1 MARKMIGLIIVCL
14 LAGRIARAQEAV
26 QDPRVGDAK
35 TACVAGDVQKGI
47 RLLAELYTASN
58 DPIWIFNQGRCYHQN
73 VQLTQA
79 LARFKE
85 FLRKS
90 KGAPDEDIRDARNY
104 ITEIEAELHRQEQA
118 DRERSEA
125 TGDKLTVS
133 GPNQPK
139 PPEPGQ
145 GLRYTGVG
153 VGILGGASLAA
164 GVVFSVLV
172 RQTQKSVENQTAND
186 IVDGTAIKGKNDE
199 GQRYETLQWISYGV
213 GAAAVAT
220 GSVLYWLGTRSG
232 NPQVAGTCVSP
243 LFLANG
249 AGASV
254 HMAF

>member
-1 MARKMIGLIIVCL
+1 MVIVMLVACL
-14 LAGRIARAQEAV
+14 LVGRVARAQEAV

-35 TACVAGDVQKGI
+35 TACVAGEVQKGI

-73 VQLTQA
+73 VQLAQA

-104 ITEIEAELHRQEQA
+104 IAEIEAELHRQEQA
-118 DRERSEA
+118 AREKAET
-125 TGDKLTVS
+125 TGDKLPVS
-133 GPNQPK
+133 VQNRPK

-153 VGILGGASLAA
+153 VSILGGASLAA
-164 GVVFSVLV
+164 GIVFSILI
-172 RQTQKSVENQTAND
+172 RQTQKSVENRTAND
-186 IVDGTAIKGKNDE
+186 IVDGAAIKGKDDD
-199 GQRYETLQWISYGV
+199 GHRYETLQWISYGV

-232 NPQVAGTCVSP
+232 NPQMAGTCVSP
-243 LFLANG
+243 LFFANG